1 MSLTRRRNWR
11 YLHLQFGG
19 SAYSQAYLQPYL
31 EEHGRNL
38 QRLPQ
43 NSCFECAAHALVT
56 GVGLLILLDFRAPST
71 PLMII
76 NMVYLRWSALTQA
89 NIRQVDLNGSK
100 FTVKTDDRNYVFN
113 AGTRERAQIWKTELE
128 SRTPQ
133 ARYTI
138 TRFLRSPEYH
148 DALETVKEGISL
160 GSQLMRYRGC
170 VG

>member
-1 MSLTRRRNWR
+1 
-11 YLHLQFGG
+11 
-19 SAYSQAYLQPYL
+19 
-31 EEHGRNL
+31 
-38 QRLPQ
+38 
-43 NSCFECAAHALVT
+43 
-56 GVGLLILLDFRAPST
+56 
-71 PLMII
+71 MII
-76 NMVYLRWSALTQA
+76 NMVYLRCGTLTQA

-138 TRFLRSPEYH
+138 TRFMRSPEYQ
-148 DALETVKEGISL
+148 DALETIKEGISF

-170 VG
+170 AG